1 LISSGGLFHQ
11 EHEIIAIKDEISKK
25 KDLYLKKLTHYGE
38 NGIRVDSSYSPYHL
52 LQDLGK
58 TVISFEGHCISLA
71 KRRMLAI
78 SQALT
83 VAINGLMLKLN
94 LLIKEQIPYQIANR
108 WLENG
113 FLIVFEGLL
122 SVVGNERSMLE
133 DTISAVE
140 ALRSYHVRILSN
152 SSSLSGDDHL
162 HQTSE
167 VS

>member
-1 LISSGGLFHQ
+1 
-11 EHEIIAIKDEISKK
+11 
-25 KDLYLKKLTHYGE
+25 
-38 NGIRVDSSYSPYHL
+38 
-52 LQDLGK
+52 
-58 TVISFEGHCISLA
+58 
-71 KRRMLAI
+71 MLAI

-167 VS
+167 VSKPPPLCFCF